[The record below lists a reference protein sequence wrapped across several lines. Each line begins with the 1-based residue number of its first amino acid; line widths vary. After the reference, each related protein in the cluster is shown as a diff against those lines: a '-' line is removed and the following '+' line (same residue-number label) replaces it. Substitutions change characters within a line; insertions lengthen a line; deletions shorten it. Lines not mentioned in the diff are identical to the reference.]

1 MEADDIKSLET
12 TDEGMLKAELGEVN
26 VHRDDQIP
34 LDEIDPKNI
43 PQDKEILPIAIDILI
58 LSFTYT
64 SVYRQPS
71 QVFNH
76 LVTFDAHTNSI
87 VGLQATSTITGPG
100 QFASFSKDN
109 SVKLWSVTT

>member
-43 PQDKEILPIAIDILI
+43 PQDKEILLFGAKAK
-58 LSFTYT
+58 
-64 SVYRQPS
+64 VYALGVP
-71 QVFNH
+71 NDDDT
-76 LVTFDAHTNSI
+76 LGT
-87 VGLQATSTITGPG
+87 
-100 QFASFSKDN
+100 K
-109 SVKLWSVTT
+109 